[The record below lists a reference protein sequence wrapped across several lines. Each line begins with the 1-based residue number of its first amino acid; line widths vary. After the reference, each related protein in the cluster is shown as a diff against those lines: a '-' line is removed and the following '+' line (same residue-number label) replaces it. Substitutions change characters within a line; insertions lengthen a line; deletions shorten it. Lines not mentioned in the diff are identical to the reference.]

1 MKIGINPDIA
11 KIVDLLSIMDSRE
24 KAMFMQMV
32 DAIEKTVKENHK
44 KDEKKE
50 N

>member
-11 KIVDLLSIMDSRE
+11 KIADLLSIMDSRE

-32 DAIEKTVKENHK
+32 DAIKKTVRENHE
-44 KDEKKE
+44 KDENE